1 MSSPSQPRRSVEKVE
16 KCFKSAL
23 VTVFRLISATTSDA
37 AIQVDLNDIRGDDK
51 TSSSG
56 VGTASITEADS
67 EVYNTENIETEN
79 RISQQRTYN
88 YSLESR
94 NFNTPQTTWDGD
106 VAERLA
112 SPCLP
117 SPVLDRRTIL

>member
-1 MSSPSQPRRSVEKVE
+1 MLLLQFF
-16 KCFKSAL
+16 C
-23 VTVFRLISATTSDA
+23 LISATTSDV
-37 AIQVDLNDIRGDDK
+37 AIQVDLNDIRGDDE

-56 VGTASITEADS
+56 VGTASITEKAES
-67 EVYNTENIETEN
+67 EVCNAENIEN
-79 RISQQRTYN
+79 RTSQQRTYN

-112 SPCLP
+112 SPSFP

>member
-1 MSSPSQPRRSVEKVE
+1 M
-16 KCFKSAL
+16 
-23 VTVFRLISATTSDA
+23 SDA
-37 AIQVDLNDIRGDDK
+37 AVQVNLSDDKGDDE

-56 VGTASITEADS
+56 VGTASITEKAES
-67 EVYNTENIETEN
+67 EVFNTGNVEN

-94 NFNTPQTTWDGD
+94 NFNTPQPTRDGN
-106 VAERLA
+106 VAVRLA
-112 SPCLP
+112 SSSLP

>member
-1 MSSPSQPRRSVEKVE
+1 M
-16 KCFKSAL
+16 
-23 VTVFRLISATTSDA
+23 SDA
-37 AIQVDLNDIRGDDK
+37 AVQVNLSDDKGDDE

-56 VGTASITEADS
+56 VGTTSITEKAES
-67 EVYNTENIETEN
+67 EVFNTGNVEN

-94 NFNTPQTTWDGD
+94 NFNTPQATRDGN
-106 VAERLA
+106 VAVRLA
-112 SPCLP
+112 SSSLP

>member
-1 MSSPSQPRRSVEKVE
+1 MN
-16 KCFKSAL
+16 
-23 VTVFRLISATTSDA
+23 
-37 AIQVDLNDIRGDDK
+37 LNDIRGDDE

-56 VGTASITEADS
+56 VGTASINEKAES
-67 EVYNTENIETEN
+67 EVRNTGNIEN

-94 NFNTPQTTWDGD
+94 NFNTPQTTWGDD
-106 VAERLA
+106 VAVRLA
-112 SPCLP
+112 SPSLP

>member
-1 MSSPSQPRRSVEKVE
+1 MFLLQ
-16 KCFKSAL
+16 F
-23 VTVFRLISATTSDA
+23 FRLISATTSDA

-51 TSSSG
+51 TSSSSSG
-56 VGTASITEADS
+56 VGTASITEKAES
-67 EVYNTENIETEN
+67 EVCNTENIEN
-79 RISQQRTYN
+79 RKSQQRTYN

-112 SPCLP
+112 SPCFP